1 MLEDEGQLKEYNSTF
16 QELAAAQE
24 GAADS
29 DPLAKFLSDPQ
40 AVWSWLQSNDK
51 TQELMQIMQGS
62 VLFDKL
68 LKFGSEVLER
78 RQVAELSEGSLV
90 EISGLSAAEH
100 LNGLTGTLSE
110 ATEEEMQERC
120 SEQSPAIPLATFW
133 ESSSSPR
140 TLLSKPSLPVRSS

>member
-1 MLEDEGQLKEYNSTF
+1 MGVNLSYHNKETLLFTIDPYHGNLNWNPIIYYRSLFQEPRPDGANNIQSILKELLEDEGQLKEYNSTF

-68 LKFGSEVLER
+68 LKIRE
-78 RQVAELSEGSLV
+78 
-90 EISGLSAAEH
+90 
-100 LNGLTGTLSE
+100 
-110 ATEEEMQERC
+110 
-120 SEQSPAIPLATFW
+120 
-133 ESSSSPR
+133 
-140 TLLSKPSLPVRSS
+140 